1 MVPRYLSPP
10 YTPDPIGEFTPT
22 PNSSQANSSDTDT
35 TVVTYPSDYV
45 HSPLW
50 SPQEPQADPP
60 AEENTDGTESAN
72 ETQDSSQDD
81 SKPDSDGVPSS
92 LFDDSTQAE
101 TDTSPVSSQGE
112 RINPELYRE
121 MHRELGIGCGYM
133 GVWQPEGGPGDE
145 HDPIEEWGE
154 ARRRTKPIKVKPRG
168 VRSISRFEGE
178 PESCTVLHQL
188 ILRLFDREQTRH
200 E

>member
-50 SPQEPQADPP
+50 SPQQPQADPP
-60 AEENTDGTESAN
+60 AEENTNHPPEENCDT
-72 ETQDSSQDD
+72 ETQEDSSQDE
-81 SKPDSDGVPSS
+81 SKTESKGVPSS

-121 MHRELGIGCGYM
+121 MHGHLGIGCGYM

-145 HDPIEEWGE
+145 HDPIEEWVEEKDE
-154 ARRRTKPIKVKPRG
+154 ADQSQAE
-168 VRSISRFEGE
+168 RSQ
-178 PESCTVLHQL
+178 VDKQV
-188 ILRLFDREQTRH
+188 
-200 E
+200 

>member
-1 MVPRYLSPP
+1 VFLWPSAAYIDTQASHYAGLDSSKTFPIQHAQNNPLDMVPRYLSPP

-60 AEENTDGTESAN
+60 PEENTNHPPEENTVT
-72 ETQDSSQDD
+72 ETQDSSQDE
-81 SKPDSDGVPSS
+81 SKTESDGVPSS

-101 TDTSPVSSQGE
+101 TGTSPVSSQGE

-121 MHRELGIGCGYM
+121 MHGHLGIGCGYM
-133 GVWQPEGGPGDE
+133 GVWQPEGG
-145 HDPIEEWGE
+145 
-154 ARRRTKPIKVKPRG
+154 RRRTRSHRG
-168 VRSISRFEGE
+168 VGRGEGRS
-178 PESCTVLHQL
+178 
-188 ILRLFDREQTRH
+188 
-200 E
+200 